1 MSGIRWISTVFLAAD
16 GVTEE
21 VKGEAYSRLFGLDL
35 QLLVDAVI
43 PAISIFVLFVI
54 LSKMLFNPVRELL
67 EKRQAKITED
77 LEAAEQAKED
87 SIQIKE
93 EYEGKLKDVQ
103 KEAESI
109 LSESRKKALAQEKEI
124 VEEAKEEAHR
134 IRIRADKD
142 IALEKNKVKDE
153 VKQEMIAVAT
163 AMAGKIIETSISEQQ
178 QSALIEETL
187 KEMGD
192 STWQN

>member
-134 IRIRADKD
+134 IRVRADKD